1 MNAHRIEALLVEEI
15 LAACPELGHVPATAS
30 LTGDLG
36 LDSLTLTSL
45 FATVKTR
52 FGHLSLAPWFIAAS
66 NSGTDTIGS
75 LAAFIAE
82 RVTLDVAA

>member
-1 MNAHRIEALLVEEI
+1 MNAHRIQELLVEEI
-15 LAACPELGHVPATAS
+15 LAACPELGRPPLDAS

-45 FATVKTR
+45 FASVKAE

-66 NSGTDTIGS
+66 NHGTDTIGS

-82 RVTLDVAA
+82 QLEARRAA